1 MNQILYTSNGKAA
14 GPLPIPTIVRF
25 YAICMIILGVVF
37 FGKGAY
43 NLFAVSFGDSTEL
56 DNTIPIIE
64 FAKDGNIATI
74 SVTHN
79 KGISRIEYNWNDEE
93 RKLVSGDGQDE
104 VVINDINLLPGINIL
119 HVEATDVNGKSAK
132 SEYEYTYDG
141 IYINYLVN
149 ANGGDLKLI
158 ASDVKGLSYM
168 TYKLN
173 NGEEIKVLPEE
184 DNTMISYTI
193 TPNSGENTLSIT
205 AVNTSNISQT
215 RKFELTIN
223 RRPDIT
229 CYIRGTDLFV
239 RITDEEGLATVKH
252 QINAEEEEVINLNG
266 EKEYTFSK
274 PVGEDRI
281 LVTITAVD
289 IKGVEYTL
297 KGKQD
302 RR

>member
-1 MNQILYTSNGKAA
+1 MNQILYTSSGKPS
-14 GPLPIPTIVRF
+14 GPLPIQTIVRF

-37 FGKGAY
+37 FGKATY
-43 NLFAVSFGDSTEL
+43 DLFAVSFASSAEL
-56 DNTIPIIE
+56 DNTVPNIE
-64 FAKDGNIATI
+64 FARDGNIATI

-93 RKLVSGDGQDE
+93 KKLISGDNQDE

-119 HVEATDVNGKSAK
+119 YVEATDVNGKSSK

-141 IYINYLVN
+141 IYVDYLVN
-149 ANGGDLKLI
+149 ANGGDIKLI

-173 NGEEIKVLPEE
+173 NGEEIKISPTD
-184 DNTMISYTI
+184 DNTMITHVI

-205 AVNTSNISQT
+205 AVNTSNISHT
-215 RKFELTIN
+215 RKIELTIN

-229 CYIRGTDLFV
+229 CYISENVLYV
-239 RITDEEGLATVKH
+239 KVTDEEGLALIKH
-252 QINAEEEEVINLNG
+252 QINVGEEEVITLNG
-266 EKEYTFSK
+266 EKEYNFSK
-274 PVGEDRI
+274 PIGDERI

-289 IKGVEYTL
+289 VKGVEHTL
-297 KGKQD
+297 KAKQD
-302 RR
+302 KR